1 MHTLSMP
8 WVIFSPCRP
17 VMMLE
22 EGMGRESWRKGKG
35 GKAYLQNL
43 TEPCIIAMNLL
54 FYFTDEKQLLAQSDS
69 SKQQT

>member
-1 MHTLSMP
+1 
-8 WVIFSPCRP
+8 
-17 VMMLE
+17 MMLE

-35 GKAYLQNL
+35 GKTYLQNL

-69 SKQQT
+69 SKQQK